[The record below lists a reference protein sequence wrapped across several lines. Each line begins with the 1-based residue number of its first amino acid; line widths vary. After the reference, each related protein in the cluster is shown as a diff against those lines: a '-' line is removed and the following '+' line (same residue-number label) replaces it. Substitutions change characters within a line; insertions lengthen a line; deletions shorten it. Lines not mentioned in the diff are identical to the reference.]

1 MTGVQ
6 TCALP
11 ISEKKEA
18 YADYHQS
25 QKEMRELIIHKKNI
39 EMIFGIDDREQAA
52 QRKENEH
59 DRQ

>member
-1 MTGVQ
+1 
-6 TCALP
+6 
-11 ISEKKEA
+11 
-18 YADYHQS
+18 
-25 QKEMRELIIHKKNI
+25 MRKLIIHKKNI